1 MGTERMDAVDP
12 PALAVLVVD
21 RIRDAI
27 MDGRLPPGSQLV
39 QRDLAQQLGVSRE
52 PVKHALRVLEGE
64 GLVEARPRRTSVVA
78 EVSMKATWE
87 IYEARSCLEPFIAA
101 KVARYPDADRER
113 LAARLTEL
121 CDEADRTQD
130 GVELAVLDRRFHT
143 LLYEAADSEL
153 MLRFLRA
160 NWRDIERVMR
170 RTSSTSWVSVSWRE
184 HRQIIEAIRRGEVEE
199 VSDCSREHVVRA
211 FEWIAESARADA
223 AGPDAAGPD
232 AAGRDASTG
241 PVT

>member
-1 MGTERMDAVDP
+1 MDAVDP
-12 PALAVLVVD
+12 PALAELVVD

-27 MDGRLPPGSQLV
+27 LDGRLPPGSQLV

-101 KVARYPDADRER
+101 KVARYPGPERER
-113 LAARLTEL
+113 VAQRLAEL
-121 CDEADRTQD
+121 CDQAEQTQD

-143 LLYEAADSEL
+143 VLYEAADSEL
-153 MLRFLRA
+153 MLKFLHA

-184 HRQIIEAIRRGEVEE
+184 HRQIMEAIREGAVDEVTT
-199 VSDCSREHVVRA
+199 CSREHVVRA
-211 FEWIAESARADA
+211 FEWIADSAL
-223 AGPDAAGPD
+223 PDAAGAVPD
-232 AAGRDASTG
+232 VATGRLM
-241 PVT
+241 